1 MSDLIV
7 SLLTKTFPSTKLS
20 VCVCVCVSVIVCVR
34 VCVYVCEQLRLS
46 VSDRE
51 AHLGLELTTTL

>member
-20 VCVCVCVSVIVCVR
+20 VCVCVSVIVCVR